1 MSSFISGFVDKFISC
16 GVNNYVLLKASY
28 FMFFMDSRG
37 GFIGFLPGW
46 VCAFILLFRLSLSL
60 NWDDKK

>member
-1 MSSFISGFVDKFISC
+1 
-16 GVNNYVLLKASY
+16 VNNYVLLKASY

-46 VCAFILLFRLSLSL
+46 GCAFILLFRLSLSL